1 MDSKSLNNNQS
12 VSPKDHSC
20 KKLIKKEMSFKEIFD
35 GQMVK
40 KLPSS
45 LWLMWAKN
53 QIHLTVDDDD
63 LP

>member
-12 VSPKDHSC
+12 VSPKDQSC
-20 KKLIKKEMSFKEIFD
+20 KILIKKEMSFKEIFD

-45 LWLMWAKN
+45 LWLR
-53 QIHLTVDDDD
+53 
-63 LP
+63 